1 MTTTTRSINWLG
13 LWTLYCKEVRRFM
26 KVYNQTLIAPMV
38 SALLLFAIFFL
49 AMGDHKPD
57 VRGIPFAQFVIP
69 GLIMMTI
76 VQNAFANTSSSL
88 IMGKVLG
95 TVIDYL
101 LPPISPGEMTFAMVA
116 GGITRGFLC
125 GISVTVA
132 MAMLVHIPMH
142 SIGLA
147 VVYVLLASS
156 MLSLIGMLAGIF
168 ADTFDQMSAV
178 TSYVI
183 TPLSFLSGT
192 FYSVHNLPAFWQ
204 HFNWFNPFF
213 YMIDGFRYALTGYSD
228 AAISTGLVVLVIS
241 NIVLYLIT
249 QRLITKGYRLKS

>member
-1 MTTTTRSINWLG
+1 MYTASINWLG
-13 LWTLYCKEVRRFM
+13 LWTLYVKEVRRFL

-38 SALLLFAIFFL
+38 NALLLFAIFFL
-49 AMGDHKPD
+49 AMGGHRPD
-57 VRGIPFAQFVIP
+57 IQGIPFAQFILP
-69 GLIMMTI
+69 GLIMMTV

-88 IMGKVLG
+88 IMGKVMG

-101 LPPISPGEMTFAMVA
+101 MPPISPGEMTFAMVA
-116 GGITRGFLC
+116 GGVTRGICC

-132 MAMLVHIPMH
+132 MMLVTHVPLH
-142 SIGLA
+142 SFGLA
-147 VVYVLLASS
+147 VFYIVFASS
-156 MLSLIGMLAGIF
+156 MLALIGLLAGIF
-168 ADTFDQMSAV
+168 AETFDQMSAV
-178 TSYVI
+178 TSYIV
-183 TPLSFLSGT
+183 TPLAFLSGT

-228 AAISTGLVVLVIS
+228 APIATGMAVLVTA
-241 NIVLYLIT
+241 NIALYTLA